1 MGKGVITPAP
11 IGEILHIVLSIIL
24 SVIQHTLVIRGKT
37 LVFNQTLIKQKE
49 K

>member
-37 LVFNQTLIKQKE
+37 LEFNLTLINKKE

>member
-1 MGKGVITPAP
+1 MGKGVITPVP